1 MLDPLFALLGDATL
15 FGNLLLGLVIGLI
28 FGLMPGLNG
37 RLGLV
42 LMLPFVIGLDPLV
55 GMVLLVAMHSVVH
68 TSSAIPAILLGVPTS
83 SSEAATV
90 IDGYPM
96 VRRGEAASA
105 IGATFAASAMGGV
118 LGALALLAFLPLARP
133 LIAYLGSAEVAMLG
147 IIGLTSIAALAGRS
161 LARGFVVAALGVL
174 CSTVGADD
182 LTGSVR
188 YTFGQLELWDGLGI
202 GAVVTG
208 LFVLPEILL
217 LQEPASGRAQQPR
230 FSIRDV
236 LRGCLLAVRHGWL
249 VVRTAL
255 IGVMVG
261 FVPGIGASVAV
272 WLAYG
277 HATQTVKSAVPF
289 GEGAVAGVIA
299 AETANNSKE
308 GGALA
313 PTLLFG
319 VPGTSSMGILLAAF
333 AIMGIE
339 TGPQLVTARPG
350 FVESVAFV
358 VLLANILAMPVCLAV
373 APTMARVSLLRRS
386 LVAPPILMAA
396 SLAAISVRPDPV
408 TLVEIAL
415 FGLLG
420 IAFVRHGW
428 PRAPFVL
435 GFVMGPLLEKA
446 LSRSITVY
454 GWEALERPGVLL
466 LGGVALLLLFLTR
479 RRLQKQDRRLPSG
492 LGPAWSLSLTLLTL
506 FAGAAVIAFDFHWR
520 SALLPLLAVTTAT
533 IALLTILLR
542 RPAAGATTAPAAIDR
557 RLLGAYAIFLAA
569 CWPLG
574 PPLATGLFVLLGLR
588 FYAGAN
594 WLGAIAMALLLTV
607 GAGWLVG
614 DSFGLMAPLDAIWR
628 TLGIARG
635 SA

>member
-1 MLDPLFALLGDATL
+1 MLDPLL
-15 FGNLLLGLVIGLI
+15 NLLIDGSYLGSLFLGLVIGLI

-42 LMLPFVIGLDPLV
+42 LMLPFVIGMDPWV

-68 TSSAIPAILLGVPTS
+68 TASAIPAILLGVPTS

-96 VRRGEAASA
+96 VRKGEAGAA
-105 IGATFAASAMGGV
+105 IGATFAASALGGV
-118 LGALALLAFLPLARP
+118 IGALALLAFLPLARP

-147 IIGLTSIAALAGRS
+147 LIGLTSIAALAGRS

-182 LTGSVR
+182 LTGSLR
-188 YTFGQLELWDGLGI
+188 YTFDQLELWDGIGI

-208 LFVLPEILL
+208 LFVLPEILMRQVPL
-217 LQEPASGRAQQPR
+217 EGEAVRPR
-230 FSIRDV
+230 VGLRDV
-236 LRGCLLAVRHGWL
+236 LRGCWQTLQHGWL
-249 VVRTAL
+249 VFRTSV
-255 IGVMVG
+255 IGVLVG
-261 FVPGIGASVAV
+261 FVPGIGAGVAV

-277 HATQTVKSAVPF
+277 HATQTTKSEVPY

-339 TGPQLVTARPG
+339 VGPQLVTARPG
-350 FVESVAFV
+350 FVESVAWV
-358 VLLANILAMPVCLAV
+358 VLLANVAAVPVCLAV
-373 APTMARVSLLRRS
+373 APAMARVSLLRRS
-386 LVAPPILMAA
+386 LVSPPILIAA
-396 SLAAISVRPDPV
+396 SLAAISVRPDAV
-408 TLVEIAL
+408 TLLEIL
-415 FGLLG
+415 FLGLLG
-420 IAFVRHGW
+420 IGLVRHGW

-446 LSRSITVY
+446 LSRTITVY

-466 LGGVALLLLFLTR
+466 LGAMTAILLFVAR

-492 LGPAWSLSLTLLTL
+492 LGPAWSLTLPLAAILSAAAL
-506 FAGAAVIAFDFHWR
+506 FALDFHWR
-520 SALLPLLAVTTAT
+520 AAVLPMLTVAVGAAGLLS
-533 IALLTILLR
+533 IALR
-542 RPAAGATTAPAAIDR
+542 SQRVAGATGPLLEG
-557 RLLGAYAIFLAA
+557 RLVVGFLLFLLA
-569 CWPLG
+569 CWLVG
-574 PPLATGLFVLLGLR
+574 PPLATGLFVLLALR
-588 FYAGAN
+588 YGAAAG
-594 WLGAIAMALLLTV
+594 WLASAVTALLLLTF
-607 GAGWLVG
+607 AGWLIG
-614 DSFGLMAPLDAIWR
+614 DSFGLIQPLDPIWR